1 MTGAG
6 GKIVGVLIACAVW
19 CGAAHAADAA
29 PKEAAKNDIAMY
41 LADTG
46 GGAVS
51 ASHLVGVDGSAI
63 TEVQSSQDLIVA
75 FKPFAS
81 SKSSKNGFGFAI
93 SPFRTTLFPMRA
105 SDYRENNLYRFLGGT
120 TLSYAENPVS
130 IDSIGYRKSG
140 FSIDSSYYWNRDQD
154 PVVLAKDAF
163 DRCDI
168 TEALQKYLM
177 AKTDAAAKVAAN
189 EATTLAIKCID
200 DDIAAKALWNA
211 SRFSISLGS
220 GWIRADADHGA
231 KENLGKFFTLN
242 GIVKTGAQS
251 ALYAMAR
258 RSSDELDQTTL
269 KTGVLA
275 TSNSTLVAAR
285 FTYGSQDDQGSW
297 KVLAEISNAKSAG
310 LTENNKVYKHA
321 IGIDK
326 RIMKGTWLEFRVG
339 KSRTF
344 DGTTTETSSLL
355 NLKISPSE
363 LSKLFDKKT

>member
-1 MTGAG
+1 MGVG
-6 GKIVGVLIACAVW
+6 GKLIGALIACAAW
-19 CGAAHAADAA
+19 SGAAFAADPASG
-29 PKEAAKNDIAMY
+29 NDISQY

-51 ASHLVGVDGSAI
+51 ASNLVGVDGSAI
-63 TEVQSSQDLIVA
+63 TEVQSSQDLILA

-93 SPFRTTLFPMRA
+93 SPFRTTLLPMSA
-105 SDYRENNLYRFLGGT
+105 QNYRENNFYRFLGGT

-140 FSIDSSYYWNRDQD
+140 FSIDSSYYWNRGQD

-168 TEALQKYLM
+168 TAALQRIGT
-177 AKTDAAAKVAAN
+177 AKSDVEAKAAQK

-200 DDIAAKALWNA
+200 DEIAAKALWNA
-211 SRFSISLGS
+211 TRFSVSLGS
-220 GWIRADADHGA
+220 GWIKADAENGG
-231 KENLGKFFTLN
+231 KEKLGTFFTLN
-242 GIVKTGAQS
+242 GIFNTGAQS
-251 ALYAMAR
+251 ALYVMAR
-258 RSSDELDQTTL
+258 RSSDELDQKTL
-269 KTGVLA
+269 KSGVLA
-275 TSNSTLVAAR
+275 SSNSTLVAAR

-297 KVLAEISNAKSAG
+297 KVLAEISNAKSDSV
-310 LTENNKVYKHA
+310 TESSRVYKHA
-321 IGIDK
+321 LGIDK
-326 RIMKGTWLEFRVG
+326 RIMKGTWIEFRVG
-339 KSRTF
+339 KNRTF
-344 DGTTTETSSLL
+344 DGKTTETTSLL